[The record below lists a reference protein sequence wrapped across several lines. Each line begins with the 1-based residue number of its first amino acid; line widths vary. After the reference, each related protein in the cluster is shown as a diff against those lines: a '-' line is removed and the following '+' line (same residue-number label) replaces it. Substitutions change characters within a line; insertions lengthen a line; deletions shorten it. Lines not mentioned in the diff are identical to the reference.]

1 MASTPHS
8 TRYLPSSPRVTPRN
22 LPDPPHPP
30 SGPRPEAPSTP
41 ASSGVGT
48 KDHAQQP
55 LLPLPALSIA
65 PLRTPS
71 SRPRQPPLPPVAEG
85 DAHLLRDVRNPLP
98 GDSPLRGRGSGPG
111 LSKQRSNYFDK
122 VSGANGDTRQGTA
135 VVVAEVK
142 TNVFVQ
148 DEMAFLKALSD
159 HLSTRYAT
167 PLESIAVHLVH
178 GTCLLLGGTF
188 DPAYIISIGTL
199 PRLLQTATNKRNAA
213 LLQEMMK
220 DLWEVS
226 AERGVVRYVPVAE
239 DCLAR
244 GGEILDSVAAE
255 DNEDRDDEA
264 RLVRRRTTGGRL
276 GRFKA
281 KSPPPMPRL
290 PAGVYGQEEAGA
302 ATRAKRETKQATN
315 TVPSGEKGLRHK
327 KSFKLVHS
335 IFRMP
340 SRKGAVNKDESI
352 KTQSGT
358 TEQ

>member
-1 MASTPHS
+1 MASTPRS
-8 TRYLPSSPRVTPRN
+8 TRHLPSSPRVIPRN

-41 ASSGVGT
+41 SSSGVST
-48 KDHAQQP
+48 KDFAQQP
-55 LLPLPALSIA
+55 LPPPPPPPPPIA

-71 SRPRQPPLPPVAEG
+71 SRPKQPRLPPVVEG
-85 DAHLLRDVRNPLP
+85 DAHLLRDVR
-98 GDSPLRGRGSGPG
+98 DSPPGESSLRRRDSGPG
-111 LSKQRSNYFDK
+111 LSKQRSKYFNR
-122 VSGANGDTRQGTA
+122 VFGANGDTRQTRA

-148 DEMAFLKALSD
+148 DEMAFLTALSD

-167 PLESIAVHLVH
+167 PLDSIAVHLVH

-213 LLQEMMK
+213 LLQKMMK
-220 DLWEVS
+220 DMLEVS
-226 AERGVVRYVPVAE
+226 MERGVVRYIPVAE

-244 GGEILDSVAAE
+244 GGKTLDSAATE
-255 DNEDRDDEA
+255 DNEEGDGEGRP
-264 RLVRRRTTGGRL
+264 VRRRTTGGRF

-281 KSPPPMPRL
+281 KSPPPMPPL
-290 PAGVYGQEEAGA
+290 PAGVYGQEAGG
-302 ATRAKRETKQATN
+302 ATLIKRE
-315 TVPSGEKGLRHK
+315 EKGLRHK
-327 KSFKLVHS
+327 KSFNFVQS

-340 SRKGAVNKDESI
+340 SRKGAADKDEGT
-352 KTQSGT
+352 KAQSRA